1 MGDSFPQVDPGLYG
15 RQWAADYDL
24 PSGHDDETAPT
35 VAALRHLAGSG
46 PVLEVAAGTGRVA
59 IPLARGGLHVTAT
72 DASPE
77 MLDQLRAKPGG
88 DLVDA
93 RLDVLPG
100 IRGDDQYG
108 LIYILCN
115 SIWVMQSAEEQ
126 ATFLRNAAAH
136 LRPDGLLLIEMGIVD
151 TTRLGQPRQFTNGQ
165 GSCHVETTWDP
176 TTQRV
181 LHRYQFEE
189 TVSPSLRD
197 VHLRF
202 LLPEQLLTMASAAGL
217 EPRFTWADWEGKPFQ
232 PDSRWMIA
240 GLGHA
245 ESAETRR

>member
-1 MGDSFPQVDPGLYG
+1 MSVSFPHVDPGLYG
-15 RQWAADYDL
+15 RQWAADYDQ
-24 PSGHDDETAPT
+24 PSGDGDDTEPA
-35 VAALRHLAGSG
+35 VAALRHLADGG

-100 IRGDDQYG
+100 IHGDDQYG
-108 LIYILCN
+108 LICILVN

-136 LRPDGLLLIEMGIVD
+136 LRPDGLLLIEMGVVD
-151 TTRLGQPRQFTNGQ
+151 TSGLSRPRQFTNGQ

-181 LHRYQFEE
+181 HHRYRFEE
-189 TVSPSLRD
+189 TVSPSQRD
-197 VHLRF
+197 VYLRF
-202 LLPEQLLTMASAAGL
+202 LLPEQLLTMASTAGL
-217 EPRFTWADWEGKPFQ
+217 EPRFTWTDWAGNPFQ

-240 GLGHA
+240 GLGRA
-245 ESAETRR
+245 EPANTRR